1 MSQKQIPL
9 VILTAVAA
17 LVIFSCKDK
26 GSKESLRKEVVNRTV
41 TTTTSAAIASDQ
53 KEEIP
58 EVKKELPKYG
68 YKSSGRRDP
77 FVPLVGKIETR
88 SLSTSPSKINITTL
102 ELKGLI
108 WDEGKRYVLLKS
120 SDGNA
125 YVAGEQGLIDD
136 RGMIVQGIAII
147 VKEEKVVL
155 ISKDNIIKE
164 FKFTKLREG
173 SE

>member
-9 VILTAVAA
+9 VILIVIAT
-17 LVIFSCKDK
+17 LVIHSCKGKDSTK
-26 GSKESLRKEVVNRTV
+26 PVRKEGVSRTV
-41 TTTTSAAIASDQ
+41 KATPSAILSGQ

-58 EVKKELPKYG
+58 KVKKELPRYV
-68 YKSSGRRDP
+68 YKSSRRRDP
-77 FVPLVGKIETR
+77 FVPLVGKVETR
-88 SLSTSPSKINITTL
+88 SLSAYPGKVNISML

-125 YVAGEQGLIDD
+125 YVAGDEGLIDD
-136 RGMIVQGIAII
+136 RGMIVQGIATIL
-147 VKEEKVVL
+147 KEEKVVL
-155 ISKDNIIKE
+155 ISKDNVIRE